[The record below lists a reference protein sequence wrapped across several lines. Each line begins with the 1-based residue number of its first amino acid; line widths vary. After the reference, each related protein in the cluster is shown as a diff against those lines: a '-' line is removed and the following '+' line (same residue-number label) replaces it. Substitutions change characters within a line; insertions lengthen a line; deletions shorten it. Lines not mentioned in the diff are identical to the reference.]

1 MNTRSSWRLK
11 RDAVRF
17 GDASIRAEEKSSWQ
31 VGTLPEMLVLPPP
44 QMLQKGWSLAADVDR
59 IAAMMTEVENLI
71 MIARD
76 LWIQLKML
84 KG

>member
-1 MNTRSSWRLK
+1 MQSDLEMPPFVPRK
-11 RDAVRF
+11 
-17 GDASIRAEEKSSWQ
+17 KSSWQ

-44 QMLQKGWSLAADVDR
+44 QMLQNGWSLAADVDR